1 MKNRKESKKNPL
13 KKSKQKKKATSNKKV
28 ATVKK
33 PRIKPR
39 AGVATS
45 ISSKGFHNLVY
56 QEWGEPK
63 EHGEY
68 EEVPPVMCLHGLTRN
83 SRDFDA
89 LAKNLSTDRRVV
101 CPDTVGRGYSDWL
114 RTHEDYNLPQYNL
127 DVAVVAAR
135 ANLVQYDI
143 VGTSLGGL
151 MGIILASMDRSPIRR
166 LVVNDIAPEIPMV
179 ALQRLSHY
187 LGENPLFDNLQEVEA
202 YIREK
207 YEPIKPMK
215 KANWKAMAKHSSF
228 KTDEGFRMA
237 YDPSIA
243 ENYNRYWLLMYF
255 NIWEYWENI
264 TCPVLVLR
272 GTESDFL
279 TESLQERMQR
289 ELPHVEFIEFK
300 GVGHTPSLNSK
311 KQIEPIR
318 EWLDKDLN

>member
-1 MKNRKESKKNPL
+1 MNNP
-13 KKSKQKKKATSNKKV
+13 KKSKKKTRKKIAEKKKASSVKKSA
-28 ATVKK
+28 ATKTK

-39 AGVATS
+39 AGVASS

-56 QEWGEPK
+56 QEWGERKQPGVH
-63 EHGEY
+63 EDS
-68 EEVPPVMCLHGLTRN
+68 VPVMCLHGLTRN

-89 LAKNLSTDRRVV
+89 LAKNLSTDRRVI

-114 RTHEDYNLPQYNL
+114 REHEDYNLPQYNL

-187 LGENPLFDNLQEVEA
+187 LGENPLFDNLKEVEA

-228 KTDEGFRMA
+228 ETDEGYRLA

-243 ENYNRYWLLMYF
+243 KNYNRYWLLMYF
-255 NIWEYWENI
+255 NIWDYWENI

-272 GTESDFL
+272 GTDSDFL
-279 TESLQERMQR
+279 TEALMERMQR
-289 ELPHVEFIEFK
+289 ELPHVEFIEFD

-311 KQIEPIR
+311 KQIASVR
-318 EWLDKDLN
+318 EWLDQE

>member
-1 MKNRKESKKNPL
+1 LNNP
-13 KKSKQKKKATSNKKV
+13 KKSKKKTRKAATTKKKTVSAKKAT
-28 ATVKK
+28 TVKRK
-33 PRIKPR
+33 PQIKPR
-39 AGVATS
+39 VGVASS

-56 QEWGEPK
+56 QEWGDPK
-63 EHGEY
+63 ELGEY
-68 EEVPPVMCLHGLTRN
+68 EEIPPVMCK
-83 SRDFDA
+83 D
-89 LAKNLSTDRRVV
+89 LSADRRVV

-114 RTHEDYNLPQYNL
+114 REHEDYNLPQYNL

-135 ANLVQYDI
+135 ANLLQYDI
-143 VGTSLGGL
+143 IGTSLGGL
-151 MGIILASMDRSPIRR
+151 MGIILASMDRSPVRR

-187 LGENPLFDNLQEVEA
+187 LGENPLFDNLKEVEA

-215 KANWKAMAKHSSF
+215 KAQWKAMAKHSSF
-228 KTDEGFRMA
+228 ETDEGYRLA
-237 YDPSIA
+237 YDPSIS

-279 TESLQERMQR
+279 TEALKERMER
-289 ELPHVEFIEFK
+289 ELPHVEFLEFE
-300 GVGHTPSLNSK
+300 GSQAEIN
-311 KQIEPIR
+311 
-318 EWLDKDLN
+318 

>member
-1 MKNRKESKKNPL
+1 MNLKNTQKV
-13 KKSKQKKKATSNKKV
+13 KQKAQTGSTSVEKEAVAKA
-28 ATVKK
+28 K
-33 PRIKPR
+33 PKAKIKPR
-39 AGVATS
+39 AGVANS

-56 QEWGEPK
+56 QEWGERKVPG
-63 EHGEY
+63 EHEDS
-68 EEVPPVMCLHGLTRN
+68 VPVMCLHGLTRN
-83 SRDFDA
+83 SRDFDK
-89 LAKNLSTDRRVV
+89 LARKLSKDRRVI

-114 RTHEDYNLPQYNL
+114 REHEDYNLPQYNL

-143 VGTSLGGL
+143 IGTSLGGL
-151 MGIILASMDRSPIRR
+151 MGIILASMDRSPVRR

-187 LGENPLFDNLQEVEA
+187 LGENPLFDNLKEVEA

-215 KANWKAMAKHSSF
+215 NSNWKAMAKHSSF
-228 KTDEGFRMA
+228 ETDEGYRLA

-243 ENYNRYWLLMYF
+243 KNYNRYWLLMYF

-279 TESLQERMQR
+279 TESLMERMER

-311 KQIEPIR
+311 KQIDPIR
-318 EWLDKDLN
+318 EWLDKE

>member
-1 MKNRKESKKNPL
+1 MNNP
-13 KKSKQKKKATSNKKV
+13 KKSKKKTRKKVTKKKV
-28 ATVKK
+28 ASVKKTTTAKTK

-39 AGVATS
+39 TGVASS

-63 EHGEY
+63 ELGEY
-68 EEVPPVMCLHGLTRN
+68 EEIPPVMCLHGLTRN
-83 SRDFDA
+83 SRDFDT
-89 LAKNLSTDRRVV
+89 LAKDLSADRRVV

-114 RTHEDYNLPQYNL
+114 REHEDYNLPQYNL

-135 ANLVQYDI
+135 ANLLQYDI
-143 VGTSLGGL
+143 IGTSLGGL
-151 MGIILASMDRSPIRR
+151 MGIILASMDRSPVRR

-187 LGENPLFDNLQEVEA
+187 LGENPLFDNLKDVEA

-215 KANWKAMAKHSSF
+215 KAHWKAMAKHSSF
-228 KTDEGFRMA
+228 ETDEGYRLA

-279 TESLQERMQR
+279 TEALKERMER
-289 ELPHVEFIEFK
+289 ELPHVEFIEFE

-311 KQIEPIR
+311 KQIDPIR
-318 EWLDKDLN
+318 EWLDQD